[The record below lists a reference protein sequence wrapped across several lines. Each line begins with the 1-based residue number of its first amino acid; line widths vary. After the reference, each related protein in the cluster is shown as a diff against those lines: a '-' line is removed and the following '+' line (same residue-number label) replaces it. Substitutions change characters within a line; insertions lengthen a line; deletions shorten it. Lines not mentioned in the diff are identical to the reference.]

1 MKKIGFNEE
10 YGIQREVLRG
20 WKTMTRS
27 IVPSGTLAKAKAK
40 SQTHGKREEK
50 YIRYYSHFQLGDKV
64 AIAQSYEDLAN
75 SGCEQLHKML
85 DEHHDIKR
93 EYTGAGWSNKMCVM
107 AELMPHHI
115 FITKVKVEHLQDIS
129 DEDCI
134 KEGIG
139 CRDDLITHNLEDVV
153 AYTYRRK
160 GKEKLFLTPR
170 DAFAS
175 LIDAIKGK
183 GTWES
188 NPLVYVYEFELID

>member
-10 YGIQREVLRG
+10 YGLQREVLRG

-27 IVPSGTLAKAKAK
+27 IVPAGTLAKAKAM

-129 DEDCI
+129 DEDCM
-134 KEGIG
+134 KEGIDYVG
-139 CRDDLITHNLEDVV
+139 GYSENYYLGHGVKCN
-153 AYTYRRK
+153 K
-160 GKEKLFLTPR
+160 GEWLKFGNSPR
-170 DAFAS
+170 EAFAS
-175 LIDAIKGK
+175 LIDALKGK

>member
-1 MKKIGFNEE
+1 MKKISFNDE
-10 YGIQREVLRG
+10 YGLQREVLRG

-27 IVPSGTLAKAKAK
+27 IVPAGTLARAKAK
-40 SQTHGKREEK
+40 SQNHGKREEY
-50 YIRYYSHFQLGDKV
+50 YIRKYSHFQVGDKV

-75 SGCEQLHKML
+75 SGCEQLNKML
-85 DEHHDIKR
+85 DNNEMKK
-93 EYTGAGWSNKMCVM
+93 EYTGAGWNKKMLVN

-115 FITKVKVEHLQDIS
+115 RITNVDVKHLQDIS
-129 DEDCI
+129 NGDCI

-139 CRDDLITHNLEDVV
+139 CRDDVITHNLECVV
-153 AYTYRRK
+153 AYTYRRN
-160 GKEKLFLTPR
+160 GKEKFFLTPR

-175 LIDAIKGK
+175 LIDATKGK